1 MLVLPVKFN
10 LGPQPPGLVYS
21 RRPLSPEELKPLL
34 PALDHL
40 DDSQRTRLL
49 RQLYCLEWHG
59 QTDLK
64 ADDLQGRKK
73 DAGPNKVD
81 QAAGWLEKFLAEY
94 AYPSEEVFVAG
105 KVAGFTKDNL
115 YKAKE
120 RLGKDKVGASP
131 DGARK
136 RWWWGLGDPKGW
148 KRRPTPDSPATL
160 PFPKSPNIPNSCQG
174 TRTFSRLGDTNC
186 YERNRQ
192 PRTTRGH
199 FAIFPGPP
207 GRGHRSLFTA
217 ADTLLPLLRARP
229 LAPRVPRATLLMP
242 GETETGS
249 AGAQP
254 DRGIAR
260 TTARRWRQAPG
271 PGPRPGGFSPKAIGR
286 RSYASQNAT
295 HILPRASPP
304 IAGLTS
310 APSPTP
316 AAGSCGRAR

>member
-1 MLVLPVKFN
+1 VKFN

-160 PFPKSPNIPNSCQG
+160 PFPKSPNIPNTSNSHKSPNSG
-174 TRTFSRLGDTNC
+174 EPELGDFCEFGDLSDSGDPGDALN
-186 YERNRQ
+186 
-192 PRTTRGH
+192 P
-199 FAIFPGPP
+199 FKVKAVGPP
-207 GRGHRSLFTA
+207 SDEECFLPGN
-217 ADTLLPLLRARP
+217 DTIP
-229 LAPRVPRATLLMP
+229 
-242 GETETGS
+242 
-249 AGAQP
+249 
-254 DRGIAR
+254 
-260 TTARRWRQAPG
+260 TTDNENR
-271 PGPRPGGFSPKAIGR
+271 
-286 RSYASQNAT
+286 
-295 HILPRASPP
+295 
-304 IAGLTS
+304 
-310 APSPTP
+310 
-316 AAGSCGRAR
+316 